1 MSISPNIASFMI
13 SYRNGSCKLPFLS
26 NFRHYFFVSNY
37 NFLSI
42 QIISHIFLLFFFSS
56 SQEKSP
62 KSSQSNGVNG
72 GTKLSPTHPAKNAS
86 LKKRQLQNS
95 NPGGDNRFV
104 MKKRLF
110 SNNREI
116 PSDPVEVSLLYAQ
129 AVHNVVKVILFT
141 SVTGRRINMKFDK
154 SNIC

>member
-1 MSISPNIASFMI
+1 M
-13 SYRNGSCKLPFLS
+13 
-26 NFRHYFFVSNY
+26 
-37 NFLSI
+37 
-42 QIISHIFLLFFFSS
+42 
-56 SQEKSP
+56 
-62 KSSQSNGVNG
+62 NG

-129 AVHNVVKVILFT
+129 AVHNVVKVRSFT
-141 SVTGRRINMKFDK
+141 SETGRRLLTSFNLIRATFVNHRASLFIKVR
-154 SNIC
+154 

>member
-1 MSISPNIASFMI
+1 MGAVSYHFNQISIVIFFTI
-13 SYRNGSCKLPFLS
+13 SVFFKSLPHFSMLG
-26 NFRHYFFVSNY
+26 
-37 NFLSI
+37 
-42 QIISHIFLLFFFSS
+42 FSS
-56 SQEKSP
+56 SQENSP

-129 AVHNVVKVILFT
+129 AVHNVVKVRLFT
-141 SVTGRRINMKFDK
+141 FETRRQL
-154 SNIC
+154 SNSF

>member
-1 MSISPNIASFMI
+1 MGAV
-13 SYRNGSCKLPFLS
+13 SYHFYLTSVITF
-26 NFRHYFFVSNY
+26 HV

-42 QIISHIFLLFFFSS
+42 QIISHIFLWFVFSS

-129 AVHNVVKVILFT
+129 AVHNVVKVRLFT
-141 SVTGRRINMKFDK
+141 SETRRRLSNSFNMKFDK

>member
-1 MSISPNIASFMI
+1 MGAV
-13 SYRNGSCKLPFLS
+13 SYHFYPTSVITFL
-26 NFRHYFFVSNY
+26 VSNY
-37 NFLSI
+37 ILSI
-42 QIISHIFLLFFFSS
+42 QIISHIFLWFVFSS

>member
-1 MSISPNIASFMI
+1 ML
-13 SYRNGSCKLPFLS
+13 G
-26 NFRHYFFVSNY
+26 
-37 NFLSI
+37 
-42 QIISHIFLLFFFSS
+42 FSS

-129 AVHNVVKVILFT
+129 AVHNVVKVRRLLQEP
-141 SVTGRRINMKFDK
+141 GRMLLTLMNFDITIYVNHLVSLLIK
-154 SNIC
+154 VR

>member
-1 MSISPNIASFMI
+1 MGAVSYHFYPTSVITFLYQIA
-13 SYRNGSCKLPFLS
+13 
-26 NFRHYFFVSNY
+26 Y

-42 QIISHIFLLFFFSS
+42 QIISHIFLFFSS

-129 AVHNVVKVILFT
+129 AVHNVVKVRLFT
-141 SVTGRRINMKFDK
+141 FETRRQL
-154 SNIC
+154 SNSF

>member
-1 MSISPNIASFMI
+1 MN
-13 SYRNGSCKLPFLS
+13 LS
-26 NFRHYFFVSNY
+26 NHF
-37 NFLSI
+37 
-42 QIISHIFLLFFFSS
+42 HIFLCLAFSS

-72 GTKLSPTHPAKNAS
+72 GTKLSPTHPAKNSS

-110 SNNREI
+110 SNTREI

-129 AVHNVVKVILFT
+129 AVHNVVKV
-141 SVTGRRINMKFDK
+141 RH
-154 SNIC
+154 

>member
-1 MSISPNIASFMI
+1 MDKMDIPISISPNIASFMI

-37 NFLSI
+37 TISFLFKSFP
-42 QIISHIFLLFFFSS
+42 IFFCFFSS

-141 SVTGRRINMKFDK
+141 SVTGRR
-154 SNIC
+154 

>member
-1 MSISPNIASFMI
+1 MI

-37 NFLSI
+37 TISFLFKSFP
-42 QIISHIFLLFFFSS
+42 IFFLWFIFSS

-110 SNNREI
+110 SNTREI

-129 AVHNVVKVILFT
+129 AVHNVVKVRHLLQKT
-141 SVTGRRINMKFDK
+141 ERRLLISFLPQT
-154 SNIC
+154 

>member
-1 MSISPNIASFMI
+1 MN
-13 SYRNGSCKLPFLS
+13 LS
-26 NFRHYFFVSNY
+26 NHF
-37 NFLSI
+37 
-42 QIISHIFLLFFFSS
+42 HIFLCLAFSS

-72 GTKLSPTHPAKNAS
+72 GTKLSPTHPAKNSS

-110 SNNREI
+110 SNTREI

-141 SVTGRRINMKFDK
+141 SVTGRRLSTSF
-154 SNIC
+154 

>member
-1 MSISPNIASFMI
+1 M
-13 SYRNGSCKLPFLS
+13 
-26 NFRHYFFVSNY
+26 
-37 NFLSI
+37 
-42 QIISHIFLLFFFSS
+42 
-56 SQEKSP
+56 
-62 KSSQSNGVNG
+62 NG

-129 AVHNVVKVILFT
+129 AVHNVVKVRSFT
-141 SVTGRRINMKFDK
+141 YESGRRLSNSFKFDK
-154 SNIC
+154 SKIC

>member
-1 MSISPNIASFMI
+1 MGAVSYHFNQTSI
-13 SYRNGSCKLPFLS
+13 
-26 NFRHYFFVSNY
+26 V
-37 NFLSI
+37 
-42 QIISHIFLLFFFSS
+42 IFLFRIIQYLYFSNHFHFVLCFDFSS

-110 SNNREI
+110 SNTREI

-129 AVHNVVKVILFT
+129 AVHNVVKVRHLLQE
-141 SVTGRRINMKFDK
+141 TGRRLLTYNEFR
-154 SNIC
+154 

>member
-1 MSISPNIASFMI
+1 MKSVFPRFAAFCF
-13 SYRNGSCKLPFLS
+13 Y
-26 NFRHYFFVSNY
+26 
-37 NFLSI
+37 
-42 QIISHIFLLFFFSS
+42 SS

-86 LKKRQLQNS
+86 LKKRQPNNS

-110 SNNREI
+110 SNTREI

-129 AVHNVVKVILFT
+129 AVHNVVKVRLFT
-141 SVTGRRINMKFDK
+141 FETRRQLSNSFNMKFDK